1 MKPRTESTAKTGAR
15 LCEFL
20 GGRGDFEGNCPL
32 IGVVQVSIK
41 TLMIV

>member
-1 MKPRTESTAKTGAR
+1 MS
-15 LCEFL
+15 FW